1 MNDDPAADN
10 DIARLQAHLG
20 APGSLRYVDQ
30 HELDAVALA
39 LARWPLLNALQAER
53 RAASVGAEVSA

>member
-20 APGSLRYVDQ
+20 APAGLRYVDQ
-30 HELDAVALA
+30 RELDAVALA
-39 LARWPLLNALQAER
+39 LSRWPLLSALQAER
-53 RAASVGAEVSA
+53 RAASAGPEIAA

>member
-1 MNDDPAADN
+1 MNDEPAADN

-30 HELDAVALA
+30 RELDAVALA
-39 LARWPLLNALQAER
+39 RSRWPLLSALQAER
-53 RAASVGAEVSA
+53 CAANAGPEAAA